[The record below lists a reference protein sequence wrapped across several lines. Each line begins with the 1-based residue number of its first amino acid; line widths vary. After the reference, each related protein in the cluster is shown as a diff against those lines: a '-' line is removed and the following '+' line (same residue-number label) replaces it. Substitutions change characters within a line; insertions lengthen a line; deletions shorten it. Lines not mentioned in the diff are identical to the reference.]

1 MRHLLILAAC
11 SLIAFT
17 SCKKYDEGFTRAQVI
32 YAGDLTPNGCGY
44 LLRLTDG
51 TLIKPVY
58 LASAYQI
65 DSLGVLVKYYNT
77 GNQSN
82 CEPQHPY
89 DLVGVDE
96 IKRDR

>member
-17 SCKKYDEGFTRAQVI
+17 SCKKYDEGYTRAQVI
-32 YAGDLTPNGCGY
+32 YAGDLTVNGCGY

-65 DSLGVLVKYYNT
+65 DSLGVLVKYFNT
-77 GNQSN
+77 GNQTN
-82 CEPQHPY
+82 CVPQHPY
-89 DLVGVDE
+89 DIVGVDE